1 MLSSERISNLFDKI
15 ISTLIMDVYMYEYM
29 NIWIYAYMD
38 IYRIL
43 VQFKIVCLFPL
54 DFSIQ
59 NVLCKYTYVML
70 KKKTCKM
77 IYFPPWID
85 Y

>member
-1 MLSSERISNLFDKI
+1 MLLF
-15 ISTLIMDVYMYEYM
+15 
-29 NIWIYAYMD
+29 
-38 IYRIL
+38 
-43 VQFKIVCLFPL
+43 QFKTVCLFPL

-70 KKKTCKM
+70 ENSICKTCKM

-85 Y
+85 H

>member
-15 ISTLIMDVYMYEYM
+15 ISTLIMDVYMYE
-29 NIWIYAYMD
+29 YMD

-70 KKKTCKM
+70 EKSIWKTCKM